1 MKRLFLLLLLCT
13 SCSIIFAQEKE
24 KENKNLTMRSK
35 FISFENAKISV
46 GWHIEFGGAFFSED
60 IDNHKGIFNFA
71 TGPAFDYYL
80 PFSTVGLSTSVNY
93 KFTEIDFNTDPEAIM
108 ATDSLTLGWASV
120 PFFIRFKT
128 GGVSKPFRLVFMPGI
143 EYNYPVYAEI
153 KSNDTPSVRDINIL
167 NKHILYYRFQF
178 AGESVFSTQLVV
190 GKEFTARDKG
200 FKYSNRPL
208 NCCESIAY
216 KAFFHLIKQSF
227 PLIIIFIYY
236 LNSFSM
242 Y

>member
-1 MKRLFLLLLLCT
+1 
-13 SCSIIFAQEKE
+13 
-24 KENKNLTMRSK
+24 MRSK

-178 AGESVFSTQLVV
+178 AGEYVL
-190 GKEFTARDKG
+190 D
-200 FKYSNRPL
+200 
-208 NCCESIAY
+208 
-216 KAFFHLIKQSF
+216 HKQSN
-227 PLIIIFIYY
+227 PDQNIGYRTRLILYVSASYSPTSFINAEFSGYSSLA
-236 LNSFSM
+236 LNDFSKLGNSAITNISAGISLFHTISSW
-242 Y
+242 